1 MAKLLKSQEAEF
13 KEIQV
18 IFHKMIMA
26 QRNVHNDRKAYEEA
40 REDLKGVLEKYGK
53 E

>member
-1 MAKLLKSQEAEF
+1 MAKLLKSQKAEF
-13 KEIQV
+13 AEIQRC
-18 IFHKMIMA
+18 FHKMLMA
-26 QRNVHNDRKAYEEA
+26 QEHVHNDRKAYEEA

>member
-1 MAKLLKSQEAEF
+1 MAKLLKSQMAEF
-13 KEIQV
+13 KEIQK
-18 IFHKMIMA
+18 IFHRMIMA
-26 QRNVHNDRKAYEEA
+26 QDHVHNDREAYEEA